1 MESNRCLCVAS
12 AIFLSF
18 LWMALSVSS
27 SSPSASI
34 SDSILGSHV
43 SSGRNLLQARKAC
56 PVNFEFLNYTII
68 TSKCKGPLYP
78 ADACC
83 GAFTEFACPYADVI
97 NDLTNDCAS
106 TMFSY
111 INLYGKYPP
120 GLFSSEC
127 RGGKEGLACPAS
139 PPSVSAK
146 LANDSTGGT
155 QIMCYPYPLQML
167 TAGSLLLLFKF
178 L

>member
-1 MESNRCLCVAS
+1 
-12 AIFLSF
+12 
-18 LWMALSVSS
+18 
-27 SSPSASI
+27 
-34 SDSILGSHV
+34 
-43 SSGRNLLQARKAC
+43 
-56 PVNFEFLNYTII
+56 VNFEFLNYTII

-83 GAFTEFACPYADVI
+83 GAFTEFACPYVDVI